1 MRIVKLKIENFRGI
15 KHSEL
20 TLQNQCVIVGDN
32 NTGKSTILEAID
44 LVLGP
49 ERMSKYPVIDEH
61 DFFAGNY
68 LSTSDSETAIG
79 VEVIIVDLND
89 DQKTR
94 FWDQIEWYNL
104 KTNSLVNGPPVEQ
117 TDEENVKAALRV
129 CFKGWY
135 NEEEDDFTGETYFCS
150 PVNEDGSLE
159 RFHKSDKREC
169 GFLFLRTLRTGSRAL
184 SLEKGSLLDIILRLR
199 ELRPKMWEDVLT
211 HLRTIA
217 VAEDSESGITDVLVE
232 VQEAVRSFIP
242 SDWVEDPRLKVST
255 LTRMELRRVL
265 TVFMGTG
272 AIGEEGSEY
281 SAPFQHQGTG
291 TINTLV
297 LSLLVMIAELKKNV
311 IFAME
316 EPEIAIPPH
325 AQKRIINSVI
335 SKAAQSIFTS
345 HSPYVMEEFKPSQI
359 LVVKREAG
367 ELTGVQATYPPT
379 IKPKRYQEEFR
390 RRFCEAL
397 LARRVLI
404 VEGRTEFDAIPV
416 AARRLNHKKPSKYN
430 TLEALGVAII
440 NAETDSQV
448 EPLGTF
454 FKSLGKT
461 VYAIFDKQPEK
472 VKKAIAASVD
482 HAYEGPE
489 SSFEE
494 LILKHSDDEA
504 LKRFAYK
511 LITDGEWP
519 EYLKSKK
526 PTEKSTLDEIKGALF
541 EYFKNSKG
549 AGSAA
554 DFLAQ
559 CNPKEIPKY
568 IRQTVLSIKENV
580 EGKTK
585 REAHGD
591 ESTV

>member
-1 MRIVKLKIENFRGI
+1 MRIIKLKIENFRGI
-15 KHSEL
+15 RSSEL
-20 TLQNQCVIVGDN
+20 TLQDQCVIVGDN

-49 ERMSKYPVIDEH
+49 ERLSKFPVIDEH
-61 DFFAGNY
+61 DFFAGQYIGN
-68 LSTSDSETAIG
+68 SDSEIAIKI
-79 VEVIIVDLND
+79 EVIIIDLND

-104 KTNSLVNGPPVEQ
+104 HTNSLVNGPPVEQ
-117 TDEENVKAALRV
+117 TDDENVQAALRV

-135 NEEEDDFTGETYFCS
+135 NEEEDDFIGETYFCS
-150 PVNEDGSLE
+150 PVNDDGSLE
-159 RFHKSDKREC
+159 RFQKSDKREC

-211 HLRTIA
+211 HLRSIA

-272 AIGEEGSEY
+272 SLDESGVEY

-335 SKAAQSIFTS
+335 SKASQSLFTS
-345 HSPYVMEEFKPSQI
+345 HSPYVMEEFSPSQI
-359 LVVKREAG
+359 LVVKREDGNLSGCEAS
-367 ELTGVQATYPPT
+367 YPPT
-379 IKPKRYQEEFR
+379 VKPKKYREEFR

-397 LARRVLI
+397 LARRVLV
-404 VEGRTEFDAIPV
+404 VEGRTEFDAVPV
-416 AARRLNHKKPSKYN
+416 AARRLQHRKPSKYT
-430 TLEALGVAII
+430 TLEALGIAVI
-440 NAETDSQV
+440 NAETDSQI
-448 EPLGTF
+448 EPLGKF
-454 FKSLGKT
+454 FKGLGKT
-461 VYAIFDKQPEK
+461 VYAIFDKQVEK
-472 VKKAIAASVD
+472 NRKAIFAAVD

-489 SSFEE
+489 HSFEE
-494 LILKHSDDEA
+494 LIINHAKDTS
-504 LKRFAYK
+504 LKRFAEK
-511 LITDGEWP
+511 LVSDGEWP
-519 EYLKSKK
+519 DHLKSKK
-526 PTEKSTLDEIKGALF
+526 PKASSTTSDIKDSLFDYFKST
-541 EYFKNSKG
+541 KG

-559 CNPKEIPKY
+559 CSVNEIPVY
-568 IRQTVLSIKENV
+568 IRKTILSIKEDV
-580 EGKTK
+580 EGKK
-585 REAHGD
+585 EDND
-591 ESTV
+591 EDNS

>member
-1 MRIVKLKIENFRGI
+1 MRIVKIKIQNFRGI
-15 KHSEL
+15 QYSEL
-20 TLQNQCVIVGDN
+20 LLKNQCVIVGDN

-49 ERMSKYPVIDEH
+49 ERMSRYPIIDEH
-61 DFFAGNY
+61 DFFAGKY
-68 LSTSDSETAIG
+68 ISPSENEITIN

-89 DQKTR
+89 EQKIR

-104 KTNSLVNGPPVEQ
+104 DNNSLVEGPVEQ
-117 TDEENVKAALRV
+117 TDDKNVVAALRV

-135 NEEEDDFTGETYFCS
+135 SEEDDDFLGETYFCS

-159 RFHKSDKREC
+159 RFQKSDKQEC

-211 HLRTIA
+211 HLRGIA
-217 VAEDSESGITDVLVE
+217 VAQDSESGITDILVH
-232 VQEAVRSFIP
+232 VQDAVRSFIP

-272 AIGEEGSEY
+272 SFDESGGEY

-297 LSLLVMIAELKKNV
+297 LSLLVMIAELKNNV

-335 SKAAQSIFTS
+335 SNASQSIFTS
-345 HSPYVMEEFKPSQI
+345 HSPYVMEEFNPSQI
-359 LVVKREAG
+359 LVVKRESG
-367 ELTGVQATYPPT
+367 QLTGVEAAYPPT
-379 IKPKRYQEEFR
+379 VKPKKYREEFR
-390 RRFCEAL
+390 RRFCEGL
-397 LARRVLI
+397 LARRVLV

-416 AARRLNHKKPSKYN
+416 AARRLHHKMPSKYS
-430 TLEALGVAII
+430 TLEALGIAVI

-448 EPLGTF
+448 EPLGKF
-454 FKSLGKT
+454 FKGLGKT
-461 VYAIFDKQPEK
+461 VYAIFDKQND
-472 VKKAIAASVD
+472 KARKLILSTID
-482 HAYEGPE
+482 YAYEGPE
-489 SSFEE
+489 ASFEE
-494 LILKHSDDEA
+494 LIIRHSKDEA
-504 LKRFAYK
+504 LKRFADR
-511 LITDGEWP
+511 LVSNDEWP
-519 EYLKSKK
+519 EHLESKRPKSS
-526 PTEKSTLDEIKGALF
+526 STIDEIKDALF
-541 EYFKNSKG
+541 EYFKTSKG

-554 DFLAQ
+554 DFLAL
-559 CNPKEIPKY
+559 CNIEEIPKY
-568 IRQTVLSIKENV
+568 IRETIRSIKDNV
-580 EGKTK
+580 ESK
-585 REAHGD
+585 RIN
-591 ESTV
+591 